1 MAHHAAVIHN
11 PVDRVISAGSFSPN
25 SNIVEYDHEILNV
38 AVKADLR
45 SQFKAGKIS
54 QDKAVFGGWSKEYEG
69 KLPEY
74 ISALS
79 KNGGKF
85 KVAALGDN
93 SDFSAID
100 KVVVL
105 NEVLNT
111 QFRIFS
117 LPDAVRKVPTP
128 DTVLKVDQA
137 TTFNAYSD
145 VNPGMSVDPNRQSY
159 SRTSFTLPKDVAMF
173 ALTDEAQYR
182 AAHPLFAL
190 HTENTAKALRAAWN
204 AKIATVLEGGT
215 TASGS
220 NWDTFSSGLSSNSPL
235 VDIEGVQTTIVSN
248 GGRPY
253 TAAMHPKVWAGLI
266 SNTFM
271 KGAYNANQQPINSEA
286 RMESTLQDKI
296 SQLNVFID
304 AALTNTKCTV
314 YDFDQYVICA
324 DGPTVA
330 YQTRDFYKDADV
342 YKVEHFN
349 NTQRIVTG
357 KGRVLTS
364 VHS

>member
-1 MAHHAAVIHN
+1 MKQAIIHN
-11 PVDRVISAGSFSPN
+11 PVDRYISLGSFDPTGN
-25 SNIVEYDHEILNV
+25 ALEYDHKVLNV
-38 AVKADLR
+38 AHKAELKA
-45 SQFKAGKIS
+45 QFKAGKIS
-54 QDKAVFGGWSKEYEG
+54 QDKAVFGGWTSEYEA
-69 KLPEY
+69 KIPEY
-74 ISALS
+74 LSALA

-105 NEVLNT
+105 QEVLNT
-111 QFRIFS
+111 QFRIYS
-117 LPDAVRKVPTP
+117 LPDAIRKVPTP

-145 VNPGMSVDPNRQSY
+145 INPGVSVDPNRQSY
-159 SRTSFTLPKDVAMF
+159 SRTSYTLPKDVAMF
-173 ALTDEAQYR
+173 ALTDEAQFR
-182 AAHPLFAL
+182 ASHPLFSL
-190 HTENTAKALRAAWN
+190 HVENTARALRAAWN

-215 TASGS
+215 TTGGS

-286 RMESTLQDKI
+286 RSETTLQDKI
-296 SQLNVFID
+296 AQLTVFID
-304 AALTNTKCTV
+304 AGLTNTKATV
-314 YDFDQYVICA
+314 YDMDQYAICA

-342 YKVEHFN
+342 YKIEHFN